1 MGRLSLTDQRESRQR
16 FRREVE
22 ERAGTRVS
30 ACYQCGKCSAG
41 CPISFA
47 MEEQPRKVM
56 RLVQLGLKE
65 RALSSPTIWL
75 CASCQTCST
84 RCPGAVRVA
93 ETMDVLRQ
101 MALREGHRPPRRV
114 AAFHRAFLGSVRQ
127 GGRLSEL
134 GLVAGF
140 KLNTGDLI
148 SDIGLGL
155 GLFRQGKIKL
165 GGHAIHNPEA
175 VRRIFD
181 RVAEAERAV
190 PAERTASAEGTAHD
204 GPAARAEGGGS
215 Q

>member
-1 MGRLSLTDQRESRQR
+1 MGRLSLTDQREPRQR
-16 FRREVE
+16 FRHEVE

-47 MEEQPRKVM
+47 MDEQPRVVM

-65 RALSSPTIWL
+65 RALSSTTIWL

-84 RCPGAVRVA
+84 RCPGEVRVA

-101 MALREGHRPPRRV
+101 MALREGYRPPRRV

-140 KLNTGDLI
+140 KLNTGDLT

-155 GLFRQGKIKL
+155 DLFRQGKIKL

-181 RVAEAERAV
+181 RVAEAERTAA
-190 PAERTASAEGTAHD
+190 AERGVSAAG
-204 GPAARAEGGGS
+204 AARNGHQAEGGGG